1 MNGIPITTETLVVRV
16 VTLEREMKE
25 VREELQD
32 HGSRLE
38 KTERG
43 HDVVEAELTGI
54 RSLCAE
60 IKADVKDLKER
71 PVKRYDTIANAIV
84 QWLILAVLGAVVV
97 FK

>member
-1 MNGIPITTETLVVRV
+1 MNSVPITLDSLAARV

-32 HGSRLE
+32 HSNRIE
-38 KTERG
+38 KAERG
-43 HDVVEAELTGI
+43 HDVVETELTNI

-60 IKADVKDLKER
+60 IKSDVKDLKER
-71 PVKRYDTIANAIV
+71 PVKRYDTIATAVV
-84 QWLILAVLGAVVV
+84 QWLILAVLGAAIV

>member
-1 MNGIPITTETLVVRV
+1 MNSIPITTETIAARV

-25 VREELQD
+25 VRDELQD
-32 HGSRLE
+32 HAARIE
-38 KTERG
+38 KAERG
-43 HDVVEAELTGI
+43 HDVVETELTSI

-71 PVKRYDTIANAIV
+71 PAKRYDTIATAVV
-84 QWLILAVLGAVVV
+84 QWLILAVLSAAVV

>member
-1 MNGIPITTETLVVRV
+1 MNSIPITTDTLAARV

-32 HGSRLE
+32 HAARIE
-38 KTERG
+38 KNERG
-43 HDVVEAELTGI
+43 HDIVETELTSI

-60 IKADVKDLKER
+60 IKADVKELKER
-71 PVKRYDTIANAIV
+71 PVKRYDTIATAIV
-84 QWLILAVLGAVVV
+84 QWLILAVLGAAVV